1 MELGV
6 GEALVSTLEKKGQPS
21 VVQRTLVR
29 PPSSRLGPLTKAE
42 RKDVIKDSP
51 VHGVYDEGVDRISA
65 YETLKKRASKK
76 AEQEDKQREQETESA
91 TENRGGFSLPD
102 WIGGGSAKT
111 TKRRTTKRRSTSR
124 RQSTTEA
131 LTKSVARSM
140 GTALGRALVRGIL
153 GSIKKGF

>member
-29 PPSSRLGPLTKAE
+29 PPSSRLGPLTKKE
-42 RKDVIKDSP
+42 RKEVIKDSP
-51 VHGVYDEGVDRISA
+51 VYGVYDEGVDRISA
-65 YETLKKRASKK
+65 YETLKKRA
-76 AEQEDKQREQETESA
+76 KQKVEREEKRREQESEAA
-91 TENRGGFSLPD
+91 TEKRGGFSLPD
-102 WIGGGSAKT
+102 WIGGSSSSSKKPT
-111 TKRRTTKRRSTSR
+111 RRRSSR
-124 RQSTTEA
+124 RQSTTVA

-153 GSIKKGF
+153 GSLKKGF